1 MMTKEESIATHNK
14 QGLPPYKDLERNC
27 VSNALPFADENYL
40 STTDFFQISLSLII
54 IDTTSS
60 YAA

>member
-27 VSNALPFADENYL
+27 VSNALPFADEIMKIIYL
-40 STTDFFQISLSLII
+40 LPIFFK
-54 IDTTSS
+54 
-60 YAA
+60 

>member
-1 MMTKEESIATHNK
+1 MMTKESIATHNK
-14 QGLPPYKDLERNC
+14 QGLTTYKDLERDC

-54 IDTTSS
+54 DTT
-60 YAA
+60 